1 MKFQFIK
8 VFFLLFALTSC
19 SDKKEKWLEQYA
31 QTKCA
36 YQTETEKIKADSI
49 QQIPSLLT
57 EKEKLQE
64 KLSLIT
70 APFEK
75 KTKELNDGIKEVQRE
90 YMKSYRVAEEAQ
102 NAKFGHR
109 NTPAYEKKIN
119 QLESITST
127 KIALLQNKITGI
139 KSEMENNRDYQSI
152 TEKIKSQDEKLKE
165 IQETIIAKHKTVI
178 DSLQE
183 LLNVENGNFKRL
195 KSELEPNEQTILESK
210 RDSIR
215 TNPCK

>member
-1 MKFQFIK
+1 MKFHLVGIY
-8 VFFLLFALTSC
+8 FLICALTSC
-19 SDKKEKWLEQYA
+19 ADKKTQWLEQYA

-36 YQTETEKIKADSI
+36 YQTEAEKIKADSVL
-49 QQIPSLLT
+49 QIPSLLT

-64 KLSLIT
+64 QSLVIS

-75 KTKELNDGIKEVQRE
+75 KIEELNEEIKEAQRE
-90 YMKSYRVAEEAQ
+90 YMKAYRIAEQAQ

-109 NTPAYEKKIN
+109 DTPAYAKEIGNLENIKAKKI
-119 QLESITST
+119 ES
-127 KIALLQNKITGI
+127 LQNKIAKV
-139 KSEMENNRDYQSI
+139 KSELENKSDYKSV
-152 TEKIKSQDEKLKE
+152 TDKIKLQDEKLKA
-165 IQETIIAKHKTVI
+165 IQEAIIVKHKAVI
-178 DSLQE
+178 DSLQD
-183 LLNVENGNFKRL
+183 LLNVQNSNFKRM